1 FYPPCFIEPDLLT
14 FTNAPMH
21 ILIGEI
27 DNWTPA
33 AACEELVP
41 KMQMAGTNID
51 LTVYPDSHH
60 SFDRRTP
67 PEVMADGYSFTD
79 CRFKM
84 RPDGAV
90 LMNFL
95 NIPMTSPTLQKIGLS
110 FCADRGPTLGGNPA
124 SREAAF
130 KFAKEFMGQHLLSTK
145 VEN

>member
-1 FYPPCFIEPDLLT
+1 
-14 FTNAPMH
+14 MH
-21 ILIGEI
+21 ILIGEV

-79 CRFKM
+79 CRLKM

-90 LMNFL
+90 LMNFM
-95 NIPMTSPTLQKIGLS
+95 NIPMTSPTLQKIGLF
-110 FCADRGPTLGGNPA
+110 FCADRGPTLGGNPL

-130 KFAKEFMGQHLLSTK
+130 KFAKEFMGQHLLETK